1 MSPFFK
7 HSYSKASILTEKH
20 FKNKTIM
27 DMENVS
33 FELPAELQKTIE
45 AKVKEL
51 KAADPKV
58 KRIYPIVVEGD
69 PENDEKDYYV
79 GYFRQPSFPTFSKY
93 LAASQSNNANAMR
106 QLAKDCLL
114 AGDSELVED
123 ESLFLFGLMA
133 QMSKIVESRNGR
145 VVNLSKAGK

>member
-1 MSPFFK
+1 
-7 HSYSKASILTEKH
+7 
-20 FKNKTIM
+20 M

-33 FELPAELQKTIE
+33 FELPAALQKEIE
-45 AKVKEL
+45 TKVKEL

-69 PENDEKDYYV
+69 PENDEKEYYV

-93 LAASQSNNANAMR
+93 LSASQSNNANAMR

>member
-1 MSPFFK
+1 
-7 HSYSKASILTEKH
+7 
-20 FKNKTIM
+20 M

-33 FELPAELQKTIE
+33 FELPAKLQETIE

-69 PENDEKDYYV
+69 PENDEKEYYV

-93 LAASQSNNANAMR
+93 LSASQSNNANAMR

>member
-1 MSPFFK
+1 
-7 HSYSKASILTEKH
+7 
-20 FKNKTIM
+20 M

-33 FELPAELQKTIE
+33 FELPVELQETIE

-51 KAADPKV
+51 KAANPKV

-69 PENDEKDYYV
+69 PENDEKDFYV
-79 GYFRQPSFPTFSKY
+79 GYFCQPSFPVFSKY
-93 LAASQSNNANAMR
+93 LSASQSNNANAMR

>member
-1 MSPFFK
+1 M
-7 HSYSKASILTEKH
+7 KA
-20 FKNKTIM
+20 
-27 DMENVS
+27 
-33 FELPAELQKTIE
+33 AELRTMSVE
-45 AKVKEL
+45 ALEEKVKEL
-51 KAADPKV
+51 KAANPKV

-69 PENDEKDYYV
+69 PENDEKDFYV
-79 GYFRQPSFPTFSKY
+79 GYFCQPSFPVFSKY
-93 LAASQSNNANAMR
+93 LSASQSNNANAMR
-106 QLAKDCLL
+106 QLAKDCLI

>member
-1 MSPFFK
+1 
-7 HSYSKASILTEKH
+7 
-20 FKNKTIM
+20 M

-33 FELPAELQKTIE
+33 FELPAALQKEIE
-45 AKVKEL
+45 TKVKEL
-51 KAADPKV
+51 KAADSKV

-69 PENDEKDYYV
+69 PENDEKEYYV

-93 LAASQSNNANAMR
+93 LSASQSNNANAMR

>member
-1 MSPFFK
+1 
-7 HSYSKASILTEKH
+7 
-20 FKNKTIM
+20 M

-33 FELPAELQKTIE
+33 FELPAELQETIE

-51 KAADPKV
+51 KAANPKV

-69 PENDEKDYYV
+69 LENDEKDFYV
-79 GYFRQPSFPTFSKY
+79 GYFCQPSFPVFSKY
-93 LAASQSNNANAMR
+93 LSASQSNNANAMR
-106 QLAKDCLL
+106 QLAKDCLI